1 MKSIVKNNVKD
12 DDDVDKW
19 FERMRQRQKIPT
31 RQIIQKRDDQLAKKG
46 FQINSSRRRQGN
58 KILNPPKTIEQL
70 KKKGSKGNWGWS
82 LNESGPNLSRI
93 QSRNITERDRTKE
106 GTSQPFM
113 RYGFKLMWVK

>member
-58 KILNPPKTIEQL
+58 KTLNPPKTIEQL

>member
-1 MKSIVKNNVKD
+1 
-12 DDDVDKW
+12 
-19 FERMRQRQKIPT
+19 MRQRQKIPT

-58 KILNPPKTIEQL
+58 KTLNPPKTIEQL